1 MTLKIFIS
9 RTKHSLTLARAKKN
23 KGGHAGEER
32 VRLRLRGPAV
42 TWPAGRLGTGLIHP
56 SGGSE
61 TMQMQTGKQQSKRV
75 GACMVV
81 EARLAGTGA
90 AMHAC
95 ARCRLRAWPFDPE
108 SLWNSGSLPLA
119 PCRTQHQQ
127 WRLRCHA
134 FPIYG
139 LTPRKTGKNGLHKPT
154 KRSSR
159 ECEEDCTPRS

>member
-1 MTLKIFIS
+1 MLG
-9 RTKHSLTLARAKKN
+9 RAKKQRR
-23 KGGHAGEER
+23 ACRRGEGSSSST
-32 VRLRLRGPAV
+32 GPCCDPACR
-42 TWPAGRLGTGLIHP
+42 PAGHWAHP
-56 SGGSE
+56 SIWVLRRCKCKRASSKASASLLLRPVLTVHACARRRVHGCGG
-61 TMQMQTGKQQSKRV
+61 
-75 GACMVV
+75 A
-81 EARLAGTGA
+81 LAGTGA